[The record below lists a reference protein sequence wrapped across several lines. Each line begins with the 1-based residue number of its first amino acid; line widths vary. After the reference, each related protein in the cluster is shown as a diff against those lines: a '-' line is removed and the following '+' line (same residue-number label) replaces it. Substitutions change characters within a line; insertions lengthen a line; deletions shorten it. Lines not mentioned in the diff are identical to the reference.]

1 MYIQCLYK
9 GFLFMFFVVSMYHI
23 HTGVVSMYHIH
34 TGVVQCYNFGRVKDM
49 YLIPLPYDDD
59 PPAQLLPFNG
69 PGNAILCT
77 VML

>member
-1 MYIQCLYK
+1 MYIHHYMYIQCLYK
-9 GFLFMFFVVSMYHI
+9 GFLFMFF
-23 HTGVVSMYHIH
+23 VVSMYHIH

-77 VML
+77 VIL